1 MWRAMDA
8 PMWHLKPCES
18 TQQQQQQRKKC
29 RQNDVRIHYAVD
41 PVSRH
46 CERHRKLRYVNH
58 FMGPWRTCTV
68 IHRCLR
74 ALKPTHL
81 AHNTIECVFIFY
93 FCHIFC
99 SVFGHGRECLRHRHP
114 RPSSWRKPY
123 FLFRVRFGKKRTPFS
138 KYTYGRDIHLAGTL
152 TSRQSFT
159 FISRHPHIV
168 GTRLCERFFMPL
180 LLWPFRAIKLAFYF
194 IFRSSK

>member
-1 MWRAMDA
+1 MDA
-8 PMWHLKPCES
+8 PYWVTNDQCDIWSCAKAHNNTNNK
-18 TQQQQQQRKKC
+18 KKC

-58 FMGPWRTCTV
+58 FMGPWRTCWV

-81 AHNTIECVFIFY
+81 AHNTIEFLF
-93 FCHIFC
+93 FTF
-99 SVFGHGRECLRHRHP
+99 SVFGARQRMPATHRHP
-114 RPSSWRKPY
+114 RPSSWRKPH
-123 FLFRVRFGKKRTPFS
+123 FLVGVRFGKKRKPFS
-138 KYTYGRDIHLAGTL
+138 KYTYGRGIHLAGTL

-159 FISRHPHIV
+159 FISRHPHV
-168 GTRLCERFFMPL
+168 AEARLCERFFMPL
-180 LLWPFRAIKLAFYF
+180 LLWPFRAIKLPFYF